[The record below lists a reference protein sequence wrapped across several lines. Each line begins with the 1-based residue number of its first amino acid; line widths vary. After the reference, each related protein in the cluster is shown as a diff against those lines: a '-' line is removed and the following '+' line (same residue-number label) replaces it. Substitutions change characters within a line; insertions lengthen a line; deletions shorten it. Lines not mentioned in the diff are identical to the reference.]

1 MSRKRAADA
10 HTGPTLRVLIA
21 ETPPDYTIDGT
32 DVGALRVGG
41 EYDLPANIA
50 EVLLALQIAVM
61 PLGQGLPVQPPASRS
76 IQ

>member
-1 MSRKRAADA
+1 M
-10 HTGPTLRVLIA
+10 RVLIA

-32 DVGALRVGG
+32 NVGALQVGG
-41 EYDLPANIA
+41 EYDLPTNIA

-61 PLGQGLPVQPPASRS
+61 PLGGHNRPLQPRASRS